1 MSDTKENARLGKL
14 YEQLR
19 ERLLDMSLRNPMLSY
34 KHRATSRRQLQIV
47 DEVPENVFG
56 LLTDGAALEIVALPE
71 PDETPADERNEE
83 FISALEHAKVA
94 DVEHLTQL
102 HALESMGRD
111 DEYELAKAERA
122 LRDRVR
128 AQLELPPR
136 PNRKTINPVEHARAL
151 GINPA
156 IELQASSDRQ
166 NHTDKKLQTLKWPDV
181 LDGILERISDD
192 ARLAEQE
199 TGLSTLF
206 LVFGFLEWTER
217 EDAPKRLF
225 APLLLLPVKLEKRKT
240 GRGKVIYT
248 LLATAETADA
258 NLSLQKK
265 LERDFGRQLPDFE
278 GDDESTLSV
287 EGYFAR
293 VTDAIKDLKGWN
305 VRRWMTLGHFAS
317 GRFAMYADLAAE
329 NWSKHPVADALVGSI
344 VRGTEMTGDGGSS
357 LLGPP
362 DDYPIDDP
370 EVEKHA
376 PVLIHDADASQHSA
390 LVDVMKGKHL
400 VIQGPPGTGK
410 SQTITN
416 IIANA
421 LAAGR
426 SVLFLAEK
434 QAALDVVKRRLDRA
448 GLGDFCMELHSEKA
462 TPKRVI
468 ESLRTRY
475 SLGIG
480 KRARMSAHQADPTWE
495 ESRRAITAYVSAL
508 HASAEDDRSPFDL
521 IWRAIRARS
530 EVGPMLHRF
539 KAVSISQELLD
550 SPARYQQALGAVSV
564 YARMAK
570 DFASAYGPP
579 SQSPWNALTFTD
591 LNPTIAYGL
600 IDDLAELRSGAE
612 RLANLITEA
621 RNFGVADLRDLEELI
636 GLDRDLSRTLP
647 QPCLITRV
655 AGSDSEQIEEF
666 IELRSS
672 LADLERDIGGA
683 DWPVSASDE
692 TLTLVSRLVEATTG
706 TPYAGLSPDA
716 IHAEAVRRIN
726 HANKVASV
734 IDALRPAF
742 QILGLRDTF
751 PGNGAQALLQAVHAA
766 TKLTD
771 ETRPWFVWRPHGGN
785 DAFERAR
792 VRWAALVGGEAQWRG
807 RFPGCTAAWPSPD
820 SLRVAAAIA
829 RKGAIGRM
837 LGVLSGG
844 ARILAG
850 IFQQLGLPTGAKVS
864 AEDLE
869 ALAQHVQALATF
881 VNDRA
886 HAQLLGNFWNNL
898 DTPFELIAG
907 VIAFREASQAKVRE
921 FPAAHQVL
929 SRLNDLDEA
938 GLVQLAATYEDAKA
952 VEDLDADLRQALDER
967 SIREILA
974 DLARDRG
981 MAELILRADPNR
993 CLAGVGLP
1001 VAELHQRLVQEIG
1014 LRRLRAEADAHPLA
1028 ADAGVFAKSEEMIRA
1043 TRAALAWVREVRGRQ
1058 MPDPVRSALL
1068 SEDAGEIREQIAS
1081 LCSQAALAIAGLRDV
1096 STRIGQAHGA
1106 SGFDLAA
1113 PEALAAQVS
1122 DLIPRRDELTEY
1134 LSLRDQRQTLAQRGL
1149 LPLIDLAE
1157 EVRFEPDLLPSLFS
1171 GLVSQR
1177 RAEKARRTDPVLARA
1192 AGLRIE
1198 AHRNEFV
1205 ERDKR
1210 KIEGDRKKVL
1220 DTLLAAVPPQG
1231 SRYGPRRTWTEME
1244 LLNNE
1249 FGKEKRFAPVRD
1261 LMRRAG
1267 SAIQTLKPCFMMSPL
1282 SLAKFLPAGH
1292 LTFDLLVID
1301 EASQMRPED
1310 ALGGMLRAE
1319 QLVVVG
1325 DQKQLPPTDFF
1336 SRAGDGGPN
1345 VSDEEEA
1352 FEDLDDE
1359 SILEAC
1365 HKTFR
1370 QTRLLRWHYRSRCES
1385 LISFSNREFYK
1396 GELIT
1401 FPMARP
1407 GSFSVDLIRVDGA
1420 YEARRNAAEAQRIAE
1435 EAIEFMRRFADED
1448 PETIPS
1454 LGIVAVN
1461 SDQRDLIFEEI
1472 RRLEA
1477 GDELVERYR
1486 EKVAD
1491 KGEPVFV
1498 KNLENVQGDERDFI
1512 FISITYGPK
1521 PGQSQVLQRFGP
1533 INGKQGHRRLNVLF
1547 SRARIRIALFT
1558 SIGSADV
1565 KPGETSS
1572 EGVHVLKR
1580 YLEYAEERG
1589 RAAVESVGS
1598 EPDSDFEI
1606 EVADRLRSRGYEVD
1620 SQVGVSGFRI
1630 DLGVRH
1636 PDHPE
1641 RYLAGVECDGA
1652 RYHSSKSARDRDRLR
1667 EEVLCSLGWD
1677 IVRVWS
1683 TDWFDNPDLQTD
1695 RLAKR
1700 LEELRA
1706 KPIPAHEEYR
1716 FAGSASPGQLHGTA
1730 EPNGSGAVA
1739 LDARAF
1745 DTAAPLSEEPSPS
1758 KSSVPPPVEQAAG
1771 FEPAWAETSHAPSL
1785 LEHEGPLTETELHQ
1799 ALREFRDTVIAA
1811 EMPSWER
1818 HRSILR
1824 DGMIETLVAQR
1835 VVEPND
1841 WFRKVP
1847 QFQRA
1852 GTNPAEKTRYLE
1864 RICELVGRMDERRM
1878 ATATAKSPPFEF
1890 VPTTEP
1896 RIVRQGTLFD
1906 RPNVNAAT
1914 APPSASLASAAP
1926 HFSVPAGGAQGIYVA
1941 TDFQACGLNPDPD
1954 RFYDASY
1961 SPTLSRMIA
1970 HVVATEGPI
1979 YTDQLVTR
1987 VARAHGFQRN
1997 GTKIVDRIMF
2007 ALDRR
2012 FPRTREDEREVLWPA
2027 DSTPGRVLPL
2037 RRSKEGDRDYNDI
2050 PLVELASLA
2059 MPHLEKGRAV
2069 EEIIASMRDHFG
2081 LARLHEQTRTRFE
2094 AAIRI
2099 ARDHAH

>member
-1 MSDTKENARLGKL
+1 MSDTKEIARLGKV

-34 KHRATSRRQLQIV
+34 KHRATSKRQLQIV

-56 LLTDGAALEIVALPE
+56 LLTDGAALEILPLPE
-71 PDETPADERNEE
+71 PDETPADERSEE

-102 HALESMGRD
+102 QALESMGRD
-111 DEYELAKAERA
+111 DEFELAKAERA

-128 AQLELPPR
+128 AQLGLPPR
-136 PNRKTINPVEHARAL
+136 PNRKTINPVDHARAL

-156 IELQASSDRQ
+156 VELQPSSDRQ
-166 NHTDKKLQTLKWPDV
+166 NHTDKKLQTLKWPDA

-206 LVFGFLEWTER
+206 LVLGFLEWTER
-217 EDAPKRLF
+217 EDSPKKLF
-225 APLLLLPVKLEKRKT
+225 APLLLLPVKLDKRKT

-248 LLATAETADA
+248 LSATAETADA

-265 LERDFGRQLPDFE
+265 LERDFGRQLPGFE
-278 GDDESTLSV
+278 SDDEANSSV

-293 VTDAIKDLKGWN
+293 VTDAIKGLKGWN

-317 GRFAMYADLAAE
+317 GRFAMYADLASE
-329 NWSKHPVADALVGSI
+329 NWSNHPVADALVGSI

-370 EVEKHA
+370 EIEKHA
-376 PVLIHDADASQHSA
+376 PILIHDADASQHSA

-421 LAAGR
+421 LAAGQ

-448 GLGDFCMELHSEKA
+448 GLGEFCMELHSEKA

-468 ESLRTRY
+468 ESLRARY

-480 KRARMSAHQADPTWE
+480 KRARTSAHQVDPTWE
-495 ESRRAITAYVSAL
+495 ESRREIAAYVSAL
-508 HASAEDDRSPFDL
+508 HAPAEDDRSPFDL

-530 EVGPMLHRF
+530 EVGPMLHQF
-539 KAVSISQELLD
+539 KAVDLPQELLD
-550 SPARYQQALGAVSV
+550 NPASYQQVLGAVSV

-570 DFASAYGPP
+570 DFTSAYGPP
-579 SQSPWNALTFTD
+579 SQSAWGALTFTD

-600 IDDLAELRSGAE
+600 IDDLADLRIGAE
-612 RLANLITEA
+612 RVADLIAQA
-621 RNFGVADLRDLEELI
+621 RALGVADLRDLEELI
-636 GLDRDLSRTLP
+636 GLDRDLTRTLP
-647 QPCLITRV
+647 QPSVIARV
-655 AGSDSEQIEEF
+655 ARSDADQIEGL
-666 IELRSS
+666 IDLRSS
-672 LADLERDIGGA
+672 LTDLEREAGGA
-683 DWPVSASDE
+683 EWPLSASDE
-692 TLTLVSRLVEATTG
+692 MLALVSGLLEVTAETA
-706 TPYAGLSPDA
+706 YAGLSPDA
-716 IHAEAVRRIN
+716 IHAEAGRRID
-726 HANKVASV
+726 HANRVTGV

-742 QILGLRDTF
+742 QALGLRETF
-751 PGNGAQALLQAVHAA
+751 PGNGVQALLHAVHAA

-771 ETRPWFVWRPHGGN
+771 ETRPWFAWRPHGGD

-792 VRWAALVGGEAQWRG
+792 VRWAALVNAEAQWRG
-807 RFPGCTAAWPSPD
+807 RFPGCTAAWPAPD
-820 SLRVAAAIA
+820 GLRAAAAIA
-829 RKGAIGRM
+829 RKGALGRM
-837 LGVLSGG
+837 LGALSGE
-844 ARILAG
+844 AKVLASIL
-850 IFQQLGLPTGAKVS
+850 QHLGLPAGAKIS
-864 AEDLE
+864 AEDLD
-869 ALAQHVQALATF
+869 ALAQHSQALATF

-886 HAQLLGNFWNNL
+886 HAQLLGSSWKGL
-898 DTPFELIAG
+898 DTPFELISG
-907 VIAFREASQAKVRE
+907 VIAFREASRAKVRE
-921 FPAAHQVL
+921 FPAAYQVL
-929 SRLNDLDEA
+929 NRLNDLDEA

-952 VEDLDADLRQALDER
+952 VEDLDADLRGALDER
-967 SIREILA
+967 SIAEILTN
-974 DLARDRG
+974 LAQDRG
-981 MAELILRADPNR
+981 MAEAVLKMDPDR
-993 CLAGVGLP
+993 RLAGIGLP
-1001 VAELHQRLVQEIG
+1001 ITEVHKRVVQELG
-1014 LRRLRAEADAHPLA
+1014 LHRLRAEANAHPLA
-1028 ADAGVFAKSEEMIRA
+1028 AEAAVFAGSEEMIAA
-1043 TRAALAWVREVRGRQ
+1043 TRAALSWVREVLGRQ
-1058 MPDPVRSALL
+1058 IPDPVRNALL
-1068 SEDAGEIREQIAS
+1068 SEDAKEMRERLAS
-1081 LCSQAALAIAGLRDV
+1081 LCSQAALAVTGLRDV
-1096 STRIGQAHGA
+1096 ATRIEGAHGA
-1106 SGFDLAA
+1106 SGFDLTA
-1113 PEALAAQVS
+1113 PGALAAQAS

-1134 LSLRDQRQTLAQRGL
+1134 LSLQDQRKTLAQRGL
-1149 LPLIDLAE
+1149 SPLIDLAD
-1157 EVRFEPDLLPSLFS
+1157 EVGIAPSLLPGLFS

-1198 AHRNEFV
+1198 ARRSEFV

-1210 KIEGDRKKVL
+1210 KIESDRKKVM
-1220 DTLLAAVPPQG
+1220 DTLLGAVPPQG
-1231 SRYGPRRTWTEME
+1231 SRYGSRKTWTEME

-1282 SLAKFLPAGH
+1282 SLAKFLPAGR
-1292 LTFDLLVID
+1292 LTFNLVVID

-1336 SRAGDGGPN
+1336 SRAGDGGSHA
-1345 VSDEEEA
+1345 SDEEED

-1365 HKTFR
+1365 QKTFR

-1385 LISFSNREFYK
+1385 LISFSNREFYR

-1420 YEARRNAAEAQRIAE
+1420 YEARRNAAEAQRVAE
-1435 EAIEFMRRFADED
+1435 EAIEFMRRFADEE

-1477 GDELVERYR
+1477 DDELVERYR
-1486 EKVAD
+1486 EKVAG

-1512 FISITYGPK
+1512 FISMTYGPK

-1558 SIGSADV
+1558 SLGSADI

-1580 YLEYAEERG
+1580 YLDYAEGRG
-1589 RAAVESVGS
+1589 RAPVEGVGG

-1606 EVADRLRSRGYEVD
+1606 EVADRLRARGYEID
-1620 SQVGVSGFRI
+1620 LQVGVSGFRI

-1636 PDHPE
+1636 PDYPE

-1695 RLAKR
+1695 RLVKR

-1716 FAGSASPGQLHGTA
+1716 FAGSESPEPLHGSA
-1730 EPNGSGAVA
+1730 EAHETGPGISDAETGS
-1739 LDARAF
+1739 DAP
-1745 DTAAPLSEEPSPS
+1745 TLSLESPS
-1758 KSSVPPPVEQAAG
+1758 EGMVLPADQEGGP
-1771 FEPAWAETSHAPSL
+1771 EPASGGLPHGPSL
-1785 LEHEGPLTETELHQ
+1785 LEREGPYTEAELHQ
-1799 ALREFRDTVIAA
+1799 ALREFRDTVIAV

-1824 DGMIETLVAQR
+1824 DSMIETLVAQH
-1835 VVEPND
+1835 VTEPDD

-1852 GTNPAEKTRYLE
+1852 GTNPAEKARYLE
-1864 RICELVGRMDERRM
+1864 RICELVGRLDERRPVEP
-1878 ATATAKSPPFEF
+1878 AAKPPTFELA
-1890 VPTTEP
+1890 PTTEP
-1896 RIVRQGTLFD
+1896 QIVRQGSLFE
-1906 RPNVNAAT
+1906 RTNGTPAMA
-1914 APPSASLASAAP
+1914 PSAPAQPATPQSPASRERE
-1926 HFSVPAGGAQGIYVA
+1926 QGIYVV
-1941 TDFQACGLNPDPD
+1941 TDIPACGVDPDPD

-1961 SPTLSRMIA
+1961 SPILSQMIA

-1979 YTDQLVTR
+1979 YADQLVTR
-1987 VARAHGFQRN
+1987 IARAHGFLRS
-1997 GTKIVDRIMF
+1997 GSKIVDRVMF
-2007 ALDRR
+2007 AIDRR
-2012 FPRTREDEREVLWPA
+2012 LPRTREGEREVLWPA
-2027 DSTPGRVLPL
+2027 GSDPKRILAL
-2037 RRSKEGDRDYNDI
+2037 RRSAGEDRDHNDI
-2050 PLVELASLA
+2050 PLIELASLA
-2059 MPHLEKGRAV
+2059 MPHLKKGREV
-2069 EEIIASMRDHFG
+2069 DEIVASMRHHFG
-2081 LARLHEQTRTRFE
+2081 LARLHEPTRARFE
-2094 AAIRI
+2094 EAIKI
-2099 ARDHAH
+2099 ARDYRE